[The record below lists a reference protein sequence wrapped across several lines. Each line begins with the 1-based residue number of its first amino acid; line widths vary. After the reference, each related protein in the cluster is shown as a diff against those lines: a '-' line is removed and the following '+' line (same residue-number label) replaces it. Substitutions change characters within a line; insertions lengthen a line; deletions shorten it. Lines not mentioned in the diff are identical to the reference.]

1 MTITT
6 EAKQQ
11 ALDFLIKAEEFLNDA
26 LVELTEDSF
35 EEEPEIDNARADVLD
50 VIARLEG
57 ELK

>member
-26 LVELTEDSF
+26 LVELTEDAF